1 MRPNWFVALPV
12 DPGDWFPAR
21 VPDPP
26 PGVRRFAPVDLHLTV
41 AFLGPVDESAAR
53 AAWALARWEGPPIP
67 VSLGP
72 VLPLGPRRRPSA
84 LSAVL
89 VEGRETVER
98 LIGALRGA
106 MCAAAGARPDPRP
119 PLAHLTLARPRRD
132 ATDTE
137 RARAVAWA
145 RGLDLRRV
153 RLTLDALAL
162 YTWDEARRERLF
174 RVVER
179 RAIGSPAG

>member
-26 PGVRRFAPVDLHLTV
+26 PGVRRFAPADLHLTV
-41 AFLGPVDESAAR
+41 AFLGPVDEAAAR
-53 AAWALARWEGPPIP
+53 AAWALARWEEPPIP
-67 VSLGP
+67 VSLGAVVP
-72 VLPLGPRRRPSA
+72 MGPRRRPSA

-89 VEGRETVER
+89 VEGREIVER
-98 LIGALRGA
+98 LIGTLRGG
-106 MCAAAGARPDPRP
+106 MFTAAGARPDDRP

-132 ATDTE
+132 ATDAE

-145 RGLDLRRV
+145 RQVDLRGT

-162 YTWDEARRERLF
+162 YTWDEARRDRLF

-179 RAIGSPAG
+179 RALGPTAR